1 MPEMTPRERLMTA
14 LRGGVPDRVP
24 CFPSIIRW
32 VRTHRGCTCP
42 RHQLRVAE
50 EFGFDALI
58 NYGQY
63 TWQSVTNDYVYAPG
77 GGYSYSAAGLYGD
90 LPQVEVEMR
99 VRNEETCVWYE
110 RTFHTPGGDLHDIVQ
125 WARPNA
131 GYGDGP
137 NPHRMEP
144 LVKTQADLGALRFLF
159 PEPRQDLIDDV
170 PLVLEEVGERAVVAA
185 LDCTHAGSWGMEP
198 LGPEGM
204 LIASVT
210 EPNLLKGVCRLAQD
224 VHLRNLKQ
232 MLERGIQVVY
242 DSWFQCGPSVGWSPK
257 TFKEI
262 FLPLVREAVD
272 LVHQYDTVYIYQDDG
287 RMRDIIPL
295 VVEAGVDVLGGLQP
309 PDVGDVVLK
318 EIKVAYGDQVALF
331 GGLDPVYTFDLG
343 APEIV
348 REKVKQAIADA
359 ATGGGYVLGTGE
371 AVGPETP
378 AASLRAAVEA
388 AQAYGVYGRDL

>member
-1 MPEMTPRERLMTA
+1 MPEMTTRERLMTA

-32 VRTHRGCTCP
+32 VRFHHGCTCP
-42 RHQLRVAE
+42 RHQLKVAE

-63 TWQSVTNDYVYAPG
+63 TWQSVSNDYVYAPG
-77 GGYSYSAAGLYGD
+77 GYSYSATGLYGD
-90 LPQVEVEMR
+90 LPQVDVELQI
-99 VRNEETCVWYE
+99 RNEESCVWCE
-110 RTFHTPGGDLHDIVQ
+110 RTFRTPGGDLHDVVQ

-144 LVKTQADLGALRFLF
+144 LVKNQADLEALRYLF
-159 PEPRQDLIDDV
+159 PEPRQDLIDDI
-170 PLVLEEVGERAVVAA
+170 PLVLEEVGERALVAA
-185 LDCTHAGSWGMEP
+185 LDCTHAGSWGMES

-210 EPNLLKGVCRLAQD
+210 DPVLLQSVCRLAQD
-224 VHLRNLKQ
+224 VHLRNLQ
-232 MLERGIQVVY
+232 LMLEQGIQVVY
-242 DSWFQCGPSVGWSPK
+242 DSWFQCGPSVGWSPQ
-257 TFKEI
+257 TYREI
-262 FLPLVREAVD
+262 FWPLVKEAVD
-272 LVHQYDTVYIYQDDG
+272 LAHQYEAVYIYQDDG

-309 PDVGDVVLK
+309 PDLGDVVLRETK
-318 EIKVAYGDQVALF
+318 EAYGDQVALL

-343 APEIV
+343 TVEIV
-348 REKVKQAIADA
+348 QDKVRQAIADA
-359 ATGGGYVLGTGE
+359 AAGGGYVLGTGE
-371 AVGPETP
+371 AVAPETP
-378 AASLRAAVEA
+378 AKSLRAAVEA
-388 AQAYGVYGRDL
+388 AQAYGVYGQDL